1 MVTLLLGCQNANLCR
16 DVNTCTTKLL
26 PQDFYGTT
34 EPFWP
39 VNCTRPSSAQALIL
53 KAITPCMVERSGYVR
68 LEYNI
73 LLHKSEV
80 KLRMSINNKDI
91 ILAHCDKTGKIT
103 QRTVTINV

>member
-1 MVTLLLGCQNANLCR
+1 M
-16 DVNTCTTKLL
+16 
-26 PQDFYGTT
+26 
-34 EPFWP
+34 
-39 VNCTRPSSAQALIL
+39 
-53 KAITPCMVERSGYVR
+53 R

-91 ILAHCDKTGKIT
+91 ILAHCDKTGQIT